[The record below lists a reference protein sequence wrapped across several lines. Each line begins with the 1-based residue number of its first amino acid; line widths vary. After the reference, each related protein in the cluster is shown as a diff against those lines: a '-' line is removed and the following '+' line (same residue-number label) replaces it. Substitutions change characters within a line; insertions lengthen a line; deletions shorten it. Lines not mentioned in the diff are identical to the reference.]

1 MVTIT
6 EETSS
11 STTDYL
17 YDVFLSFRGA
27 DTRNTFTNHLHK
39 ALEDANIK
47 TFLDDTQIETGLY
60 LKPELESAI
69 RASRA
74 SIIVLS
80 KNYASSTWCLN
91 ELALILKQHR
101 DFKQIVIPIFYHV
114 DPSDV
119 RKQQNSFGDAMADHK
134 QKMEAEINV
143 EKRNEWAQKMEIWKI
158 ERTYT
163 SVLLRSTLPQ
173 DPQLIGID
181 DTIEFLSS
189 WLQDGSEH
197 TADILTI
204 LGMGGIGK
212 TSLAKH
218 VYKLHCLE
226 FDRYS
231 FVENISRRCGERSF
245 GLLEVQKQLFGD
257 ISKASSIPAHDVFE
271 YTSTIENALSHKKVF
286 VVLDDIDSLDQL
298 DALLGNK
305 GFHQGSKIIITT
317 KDASLTER
325 CALFDRPQ
333 VRPKHTTHLLTELY
347 EHASLKLLCHHAFKC
362 EDPKQGY
369 KEVSDN
375 IVKYCQGH
383 PLALKVLGRSL
394 HKQDVAYWEDM
405 IEKLNEETDSRINK
419 VLRMSFESLPSQKDK
434 ELFKHIACF
443 FVGMDRDITETILIA
458 CRMNTRS
465 GIKNLV
471 DRCLLCITGWKKL
484 MMHQLVQ
491 EMGRDA
497 AHQESPRRRLWC
509 DEGSF
514 EVLRQKKGKEKILGL
529 ALDMRMLE
537 KEKFNGS
544 RFELKP
550 DALSEME
557 NLKLLQLNYVKD
569 FSWRLNFP
577 EQLRWLS
584 MQGFPLKS
592 IPSEIPMEKVVVLD
606 MSYSKLESFDMSFTP
621 LESRKLLTGSC
632 SKHDPL
638 LGSLKILDLSYC
650 DQLRNLGGFYELPSL
665 QSLFLRNCSS
675 LIEVS
680 ESIDHCDELVFID
693 LSNCKEFI
701 RMFPRTL
708 AKFKKVEKVVL
719 DGCNIGELAMEVVPR
734 DSKSL
739 AIYLPSTLVS
749 LSLAN
754 NKLSNESFPMDF
766 SCLSMLT
773 DLYLDGNPIVSMPN
787 CVRSL
792 PRLETLCLNCCE
804 MLVSIEHPPRTLK
817 LLACLYSGKSFQDRC
832 RSLIQ
837 KIAFD
842 PEMSPL
848 RILWLPLD
856 DLAASSIEIEG
867 MIKIQPIAGVD
878 DTILCSLGWRN
889 LEFIYKRRVGTYHI
903 FGGEKG
909 SQTQMYYE
917 FGIFSTFY
925 GGEVMPTWIRRR
937 SKGFSI
943 SFTIPSSP
951 KRLTGLNIYG
961 VWMLKFPYQLIEL
974 PPITISNITKNLTW
988 IYRHYIER
996 VNVGGNSL
1004 TFLSHWMFGEN
1015 DMEDGDQLTISFE
1028 IKYSFLYCIKECGV
1042 SFVYEEED
1050 GKKEKE
1056 EYALSHYKSWN
1067 HIIGGDLSPF
1077 QLTTGEYNLDNKYFS
1092 WYPNPSTRRVR
1103 YKEKEPRFKAFSQKI
1118 SNTHGSAIEVVYKSH
1133 KELCRHNIV
1142 LLVLDEHIVTLSS
1155 SSRFVV
1161 PISIA
1166 IVTPSHKHFV
1176 TPRTQVHLFFT

>member
-1 MVTIT
+1 MVIIT
-6 EETSS
+6 EEASS
-11 STTDYL
+11 STINHHK
-17 YDVFLSFRGA
+17 YDVFLSFRSV
-27 DTRNTFTNHLHK
+27 DTRNNFTNHLHK

-47 TFLDDTQIETGLY
+47 TFLDDTEIETGLY

-91 ELALILKQHR
+91 ELVLILQQHR

-134 QKMEAEINV
+134 QKMGAETNA
-143 EKRNEWAQKMEIWKI
+143 EKKNEWAQKIEMWKNALTQVANLKGKEPKDRLETEFI
-158 ERTYT
+158 DDIVTNIYHQLG
-163 SVLLRSTLPQ
+163 VLLTSTLPQ

-181 DTIEFLSS
+181 DSIDFLSS
-189 WLQDGSEH
+189 WLQDRSEH

-218 VYKLHCLE
+218 VYNLHCLE
-226 FDRYS
+226 FNRSS

-245 GLLEVQKQLFGD
+245 GLLQVQKQLCGD
-257 ISKASSIPAHDVFE
+257 ISRASLNPVHDVSV
-271 YTSTIENALSHKKVF
+271 YTSAIENALSCKKVF

-305 GFHQGSKIIITT
+305 GFHPGSKIIITT
-317 KDASLTER
+317 KDASLMER

-333 VRPKHTTHLLTELY
+333 VQPKHTTRLLTGLY
-347 EHASLKLLCHHAFKC
+347 KCASLKLLCHHAFKC

-383 PLALKVLGRSL
+383 PLALKVLGSSL
-394 HKQDVAYWEDM
+394 SNKDVAYWEDW

-419 VLRMSFESLPSQKDK
+419 VLRMSFDSLPSQKDK

-458 CRMNTRS
+458 CRMNPRC
-465 GIKNLV
+465 GITNLM
-471 DRCLLCITGWKKL
+471 DRCLLSIEWNNEL
-484 MMHQLVQ
+484 IMHQLVQ

-497 AHQESPRRRLWC
+497 ARQESPRRRLWC

-514 EVLRQKKGKEKILGL
+514 DVLRQKKGKEHVLGL
-529 ALDMRMLE
+529 ALDMRMLQ

-544 RFELKP
+544 FFRLKP
-550 DALSEME
+550 DALSKME
-557 NLKLLQLNYVKD
+557 NLELLQLNNVKD
-569 FSWRLNFP
+569 FFWHLNFP
-577 EQLRWLS
+577 EELRWLC
-584 MQGFPLKS
+584 MRGFPLKS
-592 IPSEIPMEKVVVLD
+592 IPSEIPMENVVVLD
-606 MSYSKLESFDMSFTP
+606 MSYSKLESFDMSFIP
-621 LESRKLLTGSC
+621 LEGRKLFTGSC

-693 LSNCKEFI
+693 LSNCKELI
-701 RMFPRTL
+701 RMLPRTL
-708 AKFKKVEKVVL
+708 AKLKKVENLVL

-739 AIYLPSTLVS
+739 VIYLPSSLVR

-754 NKLSNESFPMDF
+754 NNLSNESFSMDF

-773 DLYLDGNPIVSMPN
+773 DLCLDGNPIVSMPN

-792 PRLETLCLNCCE
+792 PRLERLSLNYCE

-817 LLACLYSGKSFQDRC
+817 ELGC
-832 RSLIQ
+832 RQVFKENASDVYMSLIQ

-848 RILWLPLD
+848 RLWLPLYE
-856 DLAASSIEIEG
+856 LAPSDIEIEG
-867 MIKIQPIAGVD
+867 MIKIQPMAGVD

-889 LEFIYKRRVGTYHI
+889 LEFINKRRVGTYHNAR
-903 FGGEKG
+903 GPEG

-917 FGIFSTFY
+917 FGIFSTIY
-925 GGEVMPTWIRRR
+925 GGKVMPAWIRRR
-937 SKGFSI
+937 SKGASI

-951 KRLTGLNIYG
+951 KRLTGLNFCY
-961 VWMLKFPYQLIEL
+961 VQTLKFPCWRSKIQDGNSGYPYHQLFNFPLI
-974 PPITISNITKNLTW
+974 IIRNKTKNLTW
-988 IYRHYIER
+988 IYHHYIR
-996 VNVGGNSL
+996 KVNVGGKSL

-1015 DMEDGDQLTISFE
+1015 EMEDGDQLTISL
-1028 IKYSFLYCIKECGV
+1028 KHAWKDDVNIKECG
-1042 SFVYEEED
+1042 FT
-1050 GKKEKE
+1050 
-1056 EYALSHYKSWN
+1056 
-1067 HIIGGDLSPF
+1067 
-1077 QLTTGEYNLDNKYFS
+1077 TTGEYHLYKRFFQRDTAPKFGILLDNPFVPYG
-1092 WYPNPSTRRVR
+1092 VG
-1103 YKEKEPRFKAFSQKI
+1103 YKEKKRLFKAFSQKN
-1118 SNTHGSAIEVVYKSH
+1118 SNTHGRTIQTV
-1133 KELCRHNIV
+1133 I
-1142 LLVLDEHIVTLSS
+1142 LSS
-1155 SSRFVV
+1155 SSGLVV

-1166 IVTPSHKHFV
+1166 IVTPSV
-1176 TPRTQVHLFFT
+1176 